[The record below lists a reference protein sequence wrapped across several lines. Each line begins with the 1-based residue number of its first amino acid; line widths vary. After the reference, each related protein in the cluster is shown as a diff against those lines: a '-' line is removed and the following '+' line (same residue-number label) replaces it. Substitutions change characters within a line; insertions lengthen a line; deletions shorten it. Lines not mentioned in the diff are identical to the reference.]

1 MSVISLPEQ
10 FLTDSFVHMPI
21 KKSSIFTDVVE
32 ILGESNHHP
41 PSSIAGKWHLGAQL
55 ILFVSMLTSVGIG
68 ILVFGKAVRQ

>member
-10 FLTDSFVHMPI
+10 FLIPSFTCI

-41 PSSIAGKWHLGAQL
+41 PSSIAVKWHLGAQL